1 MSSIKYALLAP
12 LMAISALTIA
22 AEPVDQQQDVAA
34 NPNVSVKV
42 QRGNIEFIR
51 WDNNSI
57 QVKGE
62 LDELSEGFIFDVK
75 GNTVVIEDKL
85 PRSYQ
90 GNNKQGSQLTIYLPT
105 QLSLD
110 AEGVS
115 ADFALSQLNGQIA
128 IALVSGNIEAKQLS
142 GSNKLTTV
150 SGNINSE
157 QLSGK
162 IKLETVSGDIDDKDS
177 KGEAEFRLVS
187 GELDTQSDFTQVSI
201 DQVSG
206 DIEATLSQINQI
218 NMVTISGDANLNL
231 GAQLSKGHLE
241 TISGDLT
248 MAFSAAPNLNFMID
262 GGPGGK
268 INNQLTDDKPI
279 KQKYS
284 SSQSLQFKSLSGDG
298 QVNINTISGR
308 ISVK

>member
-12 LMAISALTIA
+12 LMAISAFTMA

-42 QRGNIEFIR
+42 QRGNVSFVS
-51 WDNNSI
+51 WDKNSI

-75 GNTVVIEDKL
+75 GNSVVIEDKL

-90 GNNKQGSQLTIYLPT
+90 GNNKQGSQLTIYLP
-105 QLSLD
+105 
-110 AEGVS
+110 
-115 ADFALSQLNGQIA
+115 SQLNLDAQGVSTEVTLSKLSGQIA
-128 IALVSGNIEAKQLS
+128 IALVSGNIGATQLN

-150 SGNINSE
+150 SGNINSK

-162 IKLETVSGDIDDKDS
+162 INLETVSGDIDDNS
-177 KGEAEFRLVS
+177 SQGEAEFRLVS
-187 GELDTQSDFTQVSI
+187 GELETHSDFTQVSI

-206 DIEATLSQINQI
+206 NIEATLKQINQI
-218 NMVTISGDANLNL
+218 NLVTISGDANINL
-231 GAQLSKGHLE
+231 GAQLSKAHLE

-248 MAFSAAPNLNFMID
+248 MAFSAAPNLSFMID

-308 ISVK
+308 ISLK

>member
-1 MSSIKYALLAP
+1 MSSIKYAWLAP
-12 LMAISALTIA
+12 LMAISAFTMA
-22 AEPVDQQQDVAA
+22 AESVDQQQDIAA
-34 NPNVSVKV
+34 NPNVSIKV
-42 QRGNIEFIR
+42 QRGNVAFVS
-51 WDNNSI
+51 WDKNSI

-75 GNTVVIEDKL
+75 GNSVVIEDKL

-90 GNNKQGSQLTIYLPT
+90 GNNKQGSQLTIYLPA
-105 QLSLD
+105 QLNLD
-110 AEGVS
+110 AQGVS
-115 ADFALSQLNGQIA
+115 ADFALSKLGGQIA

-162 IKLETVSGDIDDKDS
+162 INLETVSGDINDNKS
-177 KGEAEFRLVS
+177 QGEAEFRLVS
-187 GELDTQSDFTQVSI
+187 GELDTHSDFTQVSI

-218 NMVTISGDANLNL
+218 NLVTISGDANLNL
-231 GAQLSKGHLE
+231 GAQLSKGNLE
-241 TISGDLT
+241 TISGNVT
-248 MAFSAAPNLNFMID
+248 MAFNAAPNIHFMID

-268 INNQLTDDKPI
+268 IDNQLTDDKPL